1 MERKGEKEMLLK
13 AGVIYKNAESNYN
26 AQPVLLRN
34 PNTADLLIGLH
45 EVVGV
50 PTASSQLDN
59 IGHTEDVYAIV
70 DMLKSVDYVAVTAD
84 CNLVGLNLVE
94 L

>member
-1 MERKGEKEMLLK
+1 MLLK

-34 PNTADLLIGLH
+34 PNAADLLIGLR
-45 EVVGV
+45 EVIGGV

-59 IGHTEDVYAIV
+59 IGHIEDVYAIV

>member
-1 MERKGEKEMLLK
+1 MLLK

-34 PNTADLLIGLH
+34 PSSADLLIGLH

-59 IGHTEDVYAIV
+59 IGHTDGVYAIV

-84 CNLVGLNLVE
+84 CNLVGLNLVA

>member
-1 MERKGEKEMLLK
+1 MQLK
-13 AGVIYKNAESNYN
+13 AGVIYKNAESNFN

-34 PNTADLLIGLH
+34 PNSADLLIGLK

-50 PTASSQLDN
+50 PSGTAQLDN
-59 IGHTEDVYAIV
+59 IGHTDGVYAIV

-84 CNLVGLNLVE
+84 CNLIGLNLVE

>member
-1 MERKGEKEMLLK
+1 MYH
-13 AGVIYKNAESNYN
+13 I
-26 AQPVLLRN
+26 
-34 PNTADLLIGLH
+34 TDLLIGLH
-45 EVVGV
+45 EVIGV
-50 PTASSQLDN
+50 PTTSSQLDN
-59 IGHTEDVYAIV
+59 IGHTDDTYAIV